1 MLVVLLLLPFAT
13 ACQQASGPAAE
24 YSPGEAG
31 TVDHALCL
39 LGLSAVPVREVEPG
53 HHLVEARINGES
65 GNFVLD
71 TGANVTVINAS
82 QAERFGVS
90 DGGGGLAG
98 LGPAIPGTSGS
109 ANQVAIDSFEIGSVS
124 VRQSRVVTADLNQ
137 LLTAFGRIS
146 GEEVAGII
154 GQDVL
159 TEHRALIDVARP
171 MLYLME
177 ADEDPAPVPA
187 ERCQSA
193 EQANGGVP
201 EWIGTEGHASP
212 FYA

>member
-1 MLVVLLLLPFAT
+1 MARKSLVLLPFLLAA
-13 ACQQASGPAAE
+13 ACQQASSPDVE

-31 TVDHALCL
+31 TIDHALCL
-39 LGLSAVPVREVEPG
+39 LGLSAVPLRDVEPG
-53 HHLVEARINGES
+53 HHLVEARINGVS

-82 QAERFGVS
+82 QAERFELS
-90 DGGGGLAG
+90 DGGGGLAS
-98 LGPAIPGTSGS
+98 LGRIRPGVSGN
-109 ANQVAIDSFEIGSVS
+109 ATQVAIDSFEIGSVT
-124 VRQSRVVTADLNQ
+124 VRQSRVVTADLGQ
-137 LLTAFGRIS
+137 LLTALGRIS

-159 TEHRALIDVARP
+159 TEHRAIIDVARP

-177 ADEDPAPVPA
+177 DDQDPAPVPA

-193 EQANGGVP
+193 AQTKDTA
-201 EWIGTEGHASP
+201 A
-212 FYA
+212 